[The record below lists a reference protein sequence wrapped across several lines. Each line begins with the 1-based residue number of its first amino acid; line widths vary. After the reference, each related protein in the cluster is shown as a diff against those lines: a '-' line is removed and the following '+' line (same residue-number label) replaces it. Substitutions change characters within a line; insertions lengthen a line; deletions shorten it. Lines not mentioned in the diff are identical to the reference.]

1 MKKFLMALMAVLF
14 LGATSMVL
22 ADDAAG
28 TTKPADSTNA
38 PAAKPMK
45 KAHKGHKGHKGMK
58 KATPAAASEPAK

>member
-28 TTKPADSTNA
+28 TTKPAAA
-38 PAAKPMK
+38 PAKSHK
-45 KAHKGHKGHKGMK
+45 GGKGHKGGKKGK
-58 KATPAAASEPAK
+58 KGAKAAPAAAPAK